1 MVSMETPPESGRRMA
16 SYLPAVLDGLVQPSF
31 PFARVFTLFFIHDY
45 LVFTKTGSF
54 GTNAS
59 GILRGSLGGY
69 TPEAMVAGA
78 IGTLL
83 DQHNDEARRL
93 EASALA
99 GFSPENMVAAHKR
112 NFMIS
117 YENVESIEIRGPNFA
132 GELRIIVMAGGRHK
146 FRIDK
151 QSKASAKY
159 VKDLFLRFLPG
170 KVKSN

>member
-1 MVSMETPPESGRRMA
+1 MVSKETPPESERRMA
-16 SYLPAVLDGLVQPSF
+16 SYQLAVLDGFVQPSF
-31 PFARVFTLFFIHDY
+31 PFARVFTLFFLPNC

-69 TPEAMVAGA
+69 TPEAMVVGA
-78 IGTLL
+78 IGTLF
-83 DQHNDEARRL
+83 DQHNDESRRS

-99 GFSPENMVAAHKR
+99 AFSPENMVAAHKR

-117 YENVESIEIRGPNFA
+117 YENVESVEIRGPNFG
-132 GELRIIVMAGGRHK
+132 GELRIIVLAGGRHK
-146 FRIDK
+146 FRMDR

-159 VKDLFLRFLPG
+159 VKDLFLLFLQG